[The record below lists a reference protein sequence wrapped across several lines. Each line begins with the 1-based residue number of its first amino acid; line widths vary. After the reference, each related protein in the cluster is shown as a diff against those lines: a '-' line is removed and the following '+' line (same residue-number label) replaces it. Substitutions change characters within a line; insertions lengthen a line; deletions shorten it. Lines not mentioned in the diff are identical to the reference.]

1 METERKPVNV
11 NSFMKFKNKSVKNRL
26 SIKRVHVKSIKRKA
40 NYQFKVEIKTAE
52 NCLSQMDVGQELG
65 LFPRKR
71 TVAAEINDTIYVAQ
85 PLDGELT
92 FRKITVGD
100 IQ

>member
-1 METERKPVNV
+1 MKWLTNNFSLNMINVKGNYTLVVCHLTE
-11 NSFMKFKNKSVKNRL
+11 L
-26 SIKRVHVKSIKRKA
+26 
-40 NYQFKVEIKTAE
+40 QFKVEIKTAE